1 MSWRNTDCIYE
12 GLEHIV
18 DAFKDNLP
26 CKGHTWDTEGNNDF
40 NKECHKCPLYHE
52 DKWSEEED
60 SCYIRLTYDAI
71 EKLDRREE

>member
-40 NKECHKCPLYHE
+40 HKECHKCPLYHE

-60 SCYIRLTYDAI
+60 LCYIRLTYDAI
-71 EKLDRREE
+71 DKLDRREE